1 MNKTTMCLLFII
13 IITWTQE
20 NQAPWTTS
28 PDTKKEDVSN
38 IENASIKR
46 GNETASL
53 DTVIT
58 REIESALAEPYRF
71 IRTGRLEKFL
81 NLLKNNINIDIQ
93 VIPPDSLRDENIN
106 STKFRRNYY
115 DRCILNT
122 IKYAQT
128 RKTNKDVAKK
138 SLFNAAL
145 IAFNNLDRPKL
156 ALSMY
161 ELAEASGYKNA
172 SEPVKMIQHYIEHD
186 LPHTRL
192 LKILWRSKTE
202 KEKLDYANQ
211 LEGILN
217 KNPDTMLKLKF
228 SKQIGDVYYSMEK
241 YGPMMKWYRKAAAVD
256 SNIVRDTPVGY
267 RMNIGKKVMLRQKQI
282 YAIYAVYVIIIIL
295 LLLSIYWSSDFRTAL
310 FLRRIII
317 CIPVF
322 LVIAVITLLFDF
334 ALTSGSIEAVLSE
347 SDVSVPK
354 PIIPF
359 SVFDI
364 SFIKGLM
371 IILILG
377 SLPILISIFYTSFKK
392 QISKILV
399 IIIIFLTVV
408 STWSHFILL
417 KVFDNKLNKRA
428 ATSNSHIYFDGELE
442 KMLVDNPKK
451 VLKTKPDLL
460 SSGNKDLNHFI
471 KEKKPEL
478 LKENE

>member
-46 GNETASL
+46 GNERASL

-71 IRTGRLEKFL
+71 IRTGRLEKLL

-128 RKTNKDVAKK
+128 RKTNKDVAKR

-161 ELAEASGYKNA
+161 ELAEASGYESA
-172 SEPVKMIQHYIEHD
+172 SEQVKKIKHYIEHD
-186 LPHTRL
+186 LPHTAL
-192 LKILWRSKTE
+192 LKVSWRSKTE
-202 KEKLDYANQ
+202 KEKLDYADQ
-211 LEGILN
+211 LEDILR

-228 SKQIGDVYYSMEK
+228 SRQIGDVYYSMEK
-241 YGPMMKWYRKAAAVD
+241 YGMMMKWYHKAVKLD
-256 SNIVRDTPVGY
+256 SNIERDTPVGY
-267 RMNIGKKVMLRQKQI
+267 RMNVGKKVMLRQKLVSII
-282 YAIYAVYVIIIIL
+282 YTIYTIIIVL
-295 LLLSIYWSSDFRTAL
+295 LLLSMFKSKGFQTAL

-317 CIPVF
+317 GLPVF
-322 LVIAVITLLFDF
+322 LVIAVITFFLDF
-334 ALTSGSIEAVLSE
+334 AFTSGSIEAALAG

-359 SVFDI
+359 SVFDN
-364 SFIKGLM
+364 SFMKGLI

-377 SLPILISIFYTSFKK
+377 FLPIL
-392 QISKILV
+392 
-399 IIIIFLTVV
+399 
-408 STWSHFILL
+408 LL
-417 KVFDNKLNKRA
+417 KSKYQR
-428 ATSNSHIYFDGELE
+428 Y
-442 KMLVDNPKK
+442 
-451 VLKTKPDLL
+451 
-460 SSGNKDLNHFI
+460 
-471 KEKKPEL
+471 
-478 LKENE
+478 